1 MQNLR
6 TKQSRRLQARMEV
19 SICPICKNPDDNSPM
34 IACDQCDKW
43 FHWHCAGVH
52 LETSMEAN
60 WFCRRCMRKKLRR
73 QREWKNAERIS
84 QKRKG
89 STSSASRDMSL
100 EELKNLT
107 SGDRERV
114 SGGKSEKDKIVR
126 KESGKN
132 KPPGDLMLP
141 KRGNELEEA
150 GNRQDMTP
158 VKILGVTTEP
168 GDLHFFVDWGKPGM
182 EASLVSKEDAYKKFP
197 QMCLEYFESMLIWRD
212 TSINIQPE
220 QPRRTK

>member
-1 MQNLR
+1 
-6 TKQSRRLQARMEV
+6 
-19 SICPICKNPDDNSPM
+19 
-34 IACDQCDKW
+34 
-43 FHWHCAGVH
+43 
-52 LETSMEAN
+52 
-60 WFCRRCMRKKLRR
+60 MRKKLRR

-100 EELKNLT
+100 EENLI

-114 SGGKSEKDKIVR
+114 SGGKSENGKIGR
-126 KESGKN
+126 KEPGKN

-150 GNRQDMTP
+150 GNCQDMKP
-158 VKILGVTTEP
+158 AKILGVTKEP